1 LIFKVFDEDTV
12 CDEIIGSIFI
22 DIKDIIGEKNG
33 KFDWKNIYGAPMGV
47 SGKNSDR
54 MNANPELA
62 SLWKGRILM
71 QCLAEETEKP
81 LLLVQQL
88 DDDTI

>member
-1 LIFKVFDEDTV
+1 
-12 CDEIIGSIFI
+12 
-22 DIKDIIGEKNG
+22 
-33 KFDWKNIYGAPMGV
+33 MGV

-54 MNANPELA
+54 MNANPEVA